1 LHVTVRG
8 EPLGRPDPWPAP
20 AKLNLFLHIVGRR
33 ADGYHRLQT
42 VFRLVDLMDEIRF
55 WRRPAGAI
63 ERVGDV
69 PEVPEAEDLTLRAAR
84 LLARHARV
92 TTARSV
98 APAGVGIE
106 LVKRI
111 PSQAGLGGGSS
122 DAATVLV
129 ALNALWHLNVR
140 PETLA
145 ELGLALGADVPVF
158 VGGRTAWAEGLGEV
172 LTPIELPPAQYVVV
186 RPDAAVRTAE
196 VFQAPELT
204 RDSPIITIRDFLR
217 SGGRNDCEA
226 VVRSRH
232 PAVAEALDWL
242 STYTPARLTG
252 TGACVFGEV
261 ADAAAARDVLA
272 RLPPRWQGYSVRGL
286 DRSPLEAR
294 LALERAGEV
303 RD

>member
-1 LHVTVRG
+1 MSTRG
-8 EPLGRPDPWPAP
+8 GQPLGRPESWPAP

-33 ADGYHRLQT
+33 ADGYHQLQT
-42 VFRLVDLMDEIRF
+42 VFRFIDLADEIRF
-55 WRRPAGAI
+55 WRRAPGAI

-92 TTARSV
+92 VTARSV

-106 LVKRI
+106 LTKRI
-111 PSQAGLGGGSS
+111 PSQGGLGGGSS
-122 DAATVLV
+122 DAATVLA
-129 ALNALWHLNVR
+129 ALNVLWHLNLR
-140 PETLA
+140 AETLA

-158 VGGRTAWAEGLGEV
+158 LAGRTAWAEGVGEV
-172 LTPIELPPAQYVVV
+172 LTPVELPPAHYVVV
-186 RPDAAVRTAE
+186 RPDAVVRTAE

-204 RDSPIITIRDFLR
+204 RDSPIITIRDFLE

-226 VVRSRH
+226 FVRGRH
-232 PAVAEALDWL
+232 PGVAEALDWL
-242 STYTPARLTG
+242 ATYTRARLTG

-272 RLPPRWQGYSVRGL
+272 QLPERWQGYSVRGL
-286 DRSPLEAR
+286 DWSPLEAR
-294 LALERAGEV
+294 LELERAGEV